1 MPENREAHNQQLARH
16 SLPTW
21 AAIGLYSLIVIISI
35 AYGFQY
41 IFQTDKA
48 LHVTYFRWMVLP
60 FLGVLL
66 VLSGLALRRWE
77 PGVVELPRWLGFVLM
92 SISLLMTLYFYSASI
107 KPVPWPLLGVAVVTV
122 AGLFHYH
129 WGARASASIFAVIG
143 LVLYIALVIKVP
155 HTQGANMLQIVEAAA
170 QDFLRG
176 VDPYHFYAGIAKERF
191 GYLPGL
197 WLPYS
202 VFVAAGLDVRIL
214 NFICLLLIVW
224 IFEKGLA
231 LGANK
236 ALVLSVVLYPILLSP
251 PIAQM
256 VIHGHVWP
264 FWALLLGAMLML
276 FKKNYLAA
284 AILLGLAVAA
294 RQTSLLLLGPLAVY
308 LFLQLG
314 LARFAKYTAIAI
326 AAYLVVILPFS
337 LWTGKEFW
345 ALTYLTMSSASG
357 ELYLVLAQISMAG
370 WMQWMGLENALKYFQ
385 VLILLFWMA
394 IIYFRKPADFSW
406 FLFVTGITYIWLVL
420 FNPYVVRYVYLPGIF
435 LLSMALAI
443 RLGVF
448 TQKNKSN
455 K

>member
-1 MPENREAHNQQLARH
+1 MPETRSAQDQKLDWHA
-16 SLPTW
+16 LPAW
-21 AAIGLYSLIVIISI
+21 AAMGVYSLIAIISI

-41 IFQTDKA
+41 IFQADKS

-60 FLGVLL
+60 FLAVLL

-77 PGVVELPRWLGFVLM
+77 PGAVVLSKWLGFVLM
-92 SISLLMTLYFYSASI
+92 SASFLMTAYFYSPPLQPI
-107 KPVPWPLLGVAVVTV
+107 PWPLVGATVVGL
-122 AGLFHYH
+122 AGLLHH
-129 WGARASASIFAVIG
+129 RWGARASTVVFMITG

-170 QDFLRG
+170 HDFWLG
-176 VDPYHFYAGIAKERF
+176 IDPYHFYAGIAKERF

-264 FWALLLGAMLML
+264 FWALLLSAMLML

-284 AILLGLAVAA
+284 AILLGLAVSA

-314 LARFAKYTAIAI
+314 VARFAKYTGIAFV
-326 AAYLVVILPFS
+326 AYLAVVLPFS

-370 WMQWMGLENALKYFQ
+370 WMQWMGLENTLKYFQ

-394 IIYFRKPADFSW
+394 IIYFRKQADFSW

-443 RLGVF
+443 RLDMF
-448 TQKNKSN
+448 TKTNK
-455 K
+455 